1 MDRRPGSRRCRM
13 ATTEENEKM
22 IEELICSQGENPESY
37 ISPREIENY
46 TGISRFSVR
55 RMVKKKGLK

>member
-1 MDRRPGSRRCRM
+1 MT
-13 ATTEENEKM
+13 TTEENKKM

-37 ISPREIENY
+37 ISPRETENY

-55 RMVKKKGLK
+55 RMVKRKGLK

>member
-13 ATTEENEKM
+13 TTMEENEKM

-55 RMVKKKGLK
+55 RMVKRKGLK